1 MLCITIAKLGGCREE
16 KMITFPTSF
25 RSSNY
30 NYHTDDL
37 ASEVHDLLHNRV
49 CKELGITK
57 QELADMLGLS
67 IKTIL
72 SWSDPSRIS
81 QSARV
86 AMELMLKNKKYNDTF
101 HKMKEVGEIL
111 VSITKDDKA

>member
-1 MLCITIAKLGGCREE
+1 MTFYVKLHYNCEKVERERQ
-16 KMITFPTSF
+16 KM
-25 RSSNY
+25 N
-30 NYHTDDL
+30 
-37 ASEVHDLLHNRV
+37 EDLLHNRV

-67 IKTIL
+67 IKTIF

>member
-1 MLCITIAKLGGCREE
+1 MNE
-16 KMITFPTSF
+16 
-25 RSSNY
+25 
-30 NYHTDDL
+30 
-37 ASEVHDLLHNRV
+37 DLLHNRV

-67 IKTIL
+67 LKTVF

-86 AMELMLKNKKYNDTF
+86 AMELMLKNKKLDDTF
-101 HKMKEVGEIL
+101 YKIREVGQIL

>member
-1 MLCITIAKLGGCREE
+1 MTFYVKLQYNCVKVERERQ
-16 KMITFPTSF
+16 KM
-25 RSSNY
+25 N
-30 NYHTDDL
+30 
-37 ASEVHDLLHNRV
+37 EDLLHNRV

-67 IKTIL
+67 IKTIF

-86 AMELMLKNKKYNDTF
+86 AMELMLKNKKLDDTF
-101 HKMKEVGEIL
+101 YKIREVGQIL
-111 VSITKDDKA
+111 VNITKEDKA

>member
-1 MLCITIAKLGGCREE
+1 MD
-16 KMITFPTSF
+16 
-25 RSSNY
+25 N
-30 NYHTDDL
+30 
-37 ASEVHDLLHNRV
+37 DLLHNRV

-67 IKTIL
+67 IKTIF

-86 AMELMLKNKKYNDTF
+86 AMELMLKNKKLDDTF
-101 HKMKEVGEIL
+101 YKIREVGQIL
-111 VSITKDDKA
+111 VDITKEDKA

>member
-1 MLCITIAKLGGCREE
+1 MNE
-16 KMITFPTSF
+16 
-25 RSSNY
+25 
-30 NYHTDDL
+30 
-37 ASEVHDLLHNRV
+37 DLLHNRV

-67 IKTIL
+67 IKTIF
-72 SWSDPSRIS
+72 SWSNPSRIS

-86 AMELMLKNKKYNDTF
+86 AMELMLKNKKLDDTF
-101 HKMKEVGEIL
+101 YKIREVGQIL

>member
-1 MLCITIAKLGGCREE
+1 MNE
-16 KMITFPTSF
+16 
-25 RSSNY
+25 
-30 NYHTDDL
+30 
-37 ASEVHDLLHNRV
+37 DLLHNRV
-49 CKELGITK
+49 CKKLGITK

-101 HKMKEVGEIL
+101 YKMKEVGEIL